1 MRLQSQV
8 LWKGWPPGIP
18 ALQLR
23 GSPGPDDG
31 GGARCSWPMADL
43 LPLFCVCFVKGWG
56 SLDLC
61 FSVCF
66 VKGWGSLG
74 LCFSVCF
81 VKGWGSLGLC
91 FSLFLLPISEEETI
105 KRRRPIVQFM
115 EEPKKSQFLGCRHLE
130 DKLVF
135 LFADTLKTSWYSLLF
150 ISVWLCP
157 NLRFLS
163 LVKGIREDELDCWQF
178 DEVVYSWR
186 GPWL

>member
-1 MRLQSQV
+1 MPIFVHCNSGVHRAPTMLAA
-8 LWKGWPPGIP
+8 LGISDP
-18 ALQLR
+18 AL
-23 GSPGPDDG
+23 GISDP
-31 GGARCSWPMADL
+31 W
-43 LPLFCVCFVKGWG
+43 LPYCLCFAYVFVKG
-56 SLDLC
+56 C
-61 FSVCF
+61 
-66 VKGWGSLG
+66 
-74 LCFSVCF
+74 
-81 VKGWGSLGLC
+81 GSLGLC

-163 LVKGIREDELDCWQF
+163 LVKGVREDELDCWQF

>member
-74 LCFSVCF
+74 LCFS
-81 VKGWGSLGLC
+81 
-91 FSLFLLPISEEETI
+91 LFLLPISEEETI

-115 EEPKKSQFLGCRHLE
+115 EEPKKSEFLVCRHLE

-135 LFADTLKTSWYSLLF
+135 ITIHFSLTLPQSEVPVIGEGDSRGRVGLLT
-150 ISVWLCP
+150 IWWSCIQL
-157 NLRFLS
+157 
-163 LVKGIREDELDCWQF
+163 KGALTVAWVRCLTC
-178 DEVVYSWR
+178 
-186 GPWL
+186 

>member
-1 MRLQSQV
+1 MPIFVHCNSGVHRAPTMLAA
-8 LWKGWPPGIP
+8 LGISDP
-18 ALQLR
+18 AL
-23 GSPGPDDG
+23 GISDP
-31 GGARCSWPMADL
+31 W
-43 LPLFCVCFVKGWG
+43 LPYCLCFAYVFVKGCG
-56 SLDLC
+56 Y
-61 FSVCF
+61 
-66 VKGWGSLG
+66 
-74 LCFSVCF
+74 
-81 VKGWGSLGLC
+81 LGLC

-163 LVKGIREDELDCWQF
+163 LVKGVREDELDCWQF

>member
-56 SLDLC
+56 SLD
-61 FSVCF
+61 
-66 VKGWGSLG
+66 